1 MLTVRMHDFSQ
12 TVKPPVACVR
22 ACVGQC
28 ATKRRRKMPIIT
40 DRADEE
46 ALTRRTG
53 SGGVAQL
60 LHFLLRAVDACTVN
74 VHKKNLPIVNQAV
87 VTFVRV
93 SRDFVGGFSHAGTSS
108 LSLECRH
115 AELRGFLSSLNFL
128 FSTRDFYPP
137 PPFNMW
143 SSESDYSTAPVLVP
157 FPCFPGS
164 SSLALR
170 HGAFIVQVL
179 ERRRRLLAPR
189 LSYAPT
195 WRRSAS

>member
-1 MLTVRMHDFSQ
+1 
-12 TVKPPVACVR
+12 
-22 ACVGQC
+22 
-28 ATKRRRKMPIIT
+28 MPIIT
-40 DRADEE
+40 DRVDEE

-60 LHFLLRAVDACTVN
+60 LHFPLRAVDACTVN
-74 VHKKNLPIVNQAV
+74 VHKNLLIVNQAV

-115 AELRGFLSSLNFL
+115 TELRGFLSSLNFL
-128 FSTRDFYPP
+128 FSSSDFYSPP
-137 PPFNMW
+137 PLNMW

-170 HGAFIVQVL
+170 HGAFIFQVL

-189 LSYAPT
+189 L
-195 WRRSAS
+195 